1 MSINFK
7 EPKTFNECLERLK
20 AGCQK
25 LSDECD
31 YSSDYSIFN
40 TGATEEQLK
49 RIESHFNVKLC
60 ESYRVFMKFSNGAK
74 IMENSAKIYSTEM
87 FGVDDPIVPDGYY
100 TIGEVI
106 GDGERIAISKE
117 DGEPYSIYNG
127 RINYWDFGFQMKELL
142 KDCEDLIEEHEKE
155 LIQASKDPETLK
167 REEEEYKEYVRRTRK
182 RLEEL
187 KKRKKING

>member
-60 ESYRVFMKFSNGAK
+60 EDYREFMKFSNGAK
-74 IMENSAKIYSTEM
+74 IKEHSAIIYGTEM
-87 FGVDDPIVPDGYY
+87 FGVSDPMVPDGYL
-100 TIGEVI
+100 TIGEVV
-106 GDGERIAISKE
+106 GDGERIAISKA
-117 DGEPYSIYNG
+117 DGEIYSFYNG
-127 RINYWDFGFQMKELL
+127 KMYSWDIYYQMEQFL
-142 KDCEDLIEEHEKE
+142 KDCEDLIEEYEKQ
-155 LIQASKDPETLK
+155 LIRASKDPEILRK
-167 REEEEYKEYVRRTRK
+167 EAEECTSYWRKLIEEKKKERRA
-182 RLEEL
+182 E
-187 KKRKKING
+187 ND